1 MVAMAVNEQIYN
13 INCGTCNTQNSSY
26 FSSLSSRS
34 LDTLTNTSS

>member
-13 INCGTCNTQNSSY
+13 INCGTCNTQNSY